1 MPDSLAGIVLAA
13 GGGTRLSPLTR
24 LRPKALCPVAN
35 VPLVDRAIERLA
47 TIAPDIAVNL
57 HHGREALED
66 HLSGRVH
73 LSPEEH
79 LLGTAGAL
87 GNLRPWIDGRD
98 VVVVNAD
105 LVSDADLR
113 AALTSWDRERTCL
126 LAAGS
131 DVLDPAMQLCG
142 ALMPWTAV
150 ARLAAVPSG
159 LYRSSWALDAEAG
172 QLEVL
177 DLGGVAWFDC
187 GTPRSYLAANL
198 WASGGE
204 TVAGDGAVVE
214 GTAARSVLWPG
225 TRVAAG
231 ERLVDAIRASD
242 RVTVLV
248 R

>member
-1 MPDSLAGIVLAA
+1 M
-13 GGGTRLSPLTR
+13 
-24 LRPKALCPVAN
+24 AN
-35 VPLVDRAIERLA
+35 VPLVDRAIARLRA
-47 TIAPDIAVNL
+47 VASGVAVNL

-73 LSPEEH
+73 LSPEEE

-87 GNLRPWIDGRD
+87 GNLRSWIDGRD
-98 VVVVNAD
+98 AVVVNAD
-105 LVSDADLR
+105 LVSDADLG
-113 AALTSWDRERTCL
+113 AALASWDRERTRL

-131 DVLDPAMQLCG
+131 DALDPGLRLCG

-150 ARLAAVPSG
+150 ERLEAVPSG
-159 LYRSSWALDAEAG
+159 LYRTSWAPAAEVG
-172 QLEVL
+172 RLEVF

-204 TVAGDGAVVE
+204 TVVGDGAVVA
-214 GTAARSVLWPG
+214 GAAAHSVLWPG
-225 TRVAAG
+225 TTVAAH
-231 ERLVDAIRASD
+231 ERLTRAVRASN